1 MTQLASRP
9 NGAGGMRA
17 LVGHL
22 TAAVD
27 GARTSGRLDLFS
39 RALWIAL
46 IPGGLLFLA
55 MQVYVYWQTD
65 NLGLDSH
72 AQ

>member
-9 NGAGGMRA
+9 DRAGGIRA
-17 LVGHL
+17 LSGHL
-22 TAAVD
+22 TALVE

-39 RALWIAL
+39 RAFWFAL

-55 MQVYVYWQTD
+55 MQVYV
-65 NLGLDSH
+65 
-72 AQ
+72 